1 MTGPSATVQV
11 ELATPVGPARAHV
24 DRLRGARGVL
34 VLGHGAGPSI
44 TTVDLTAAVAV
55 ARSGGWAVALVEQP
69 WLVAGRRVAPRP
81 AVLDQ
86 AWLAVVPALVGRG
99 GVLARVPGPLVVAGR
114 SAGARVA
121 CRTATTVGADGV
133 LALSFPLHAPGK
145 PQASRAG
152 ELALPV
158 AAHLPVEIVQGDRD
172 PFGTPDEIRTAA
184 TESSVSVHVVPG
196 GHAIPKGSAAAVEQA
211 VGEAL
216 RRLRD
221 GIRE

>member
-1 MTGPSATVQV
+1 MTGPAATVQV

-69 WLVAGRRVAPRP
+69 WLVAGGRVAPRP

-99 GVLARVPGPLVVAGR
+99 GVLARVPGVTVNG
-114 SAGARVA
+114 AGAARVPTISNL
-121 CRTATTVGADGV
+121 CFEKTD
-133 LALSFPLHAPGK
+133 
-145 PQASRAG
+145 
-152 ELALPV
+152 
-158 AAHLPVEIVQGDRD
+158 
-172 PFGTPDEIRTAA
+172 
-184 TESSVSVHVVPG
+184 
-196 GHAIPKGSAAAVEQA
+196 
-211 VGEAL
+211 GEAL
-216 RRLRD
+216 LIPLDLEGVCVSTGAACASGSLSPSHVLLAMGRTPAQAHGTLRFSL
-221 GIRE
+221 GSGTTAEALARVTGLLEALAPRCREP